1 MDEKLKK
8 FMAEELPKRNISIFL
23 QKIKEELVILY
34 DNGYSMEQL
43 STYVK
48 QNYQIKTSRQTI
60 SNLIKGE

>member
-8 FMAEELPKRNISIFL
+8 FMDEEVPKRNISIFL

-43 STYVK
+43 ANYIK
-48 QNYQIKTSRQTI
+48 KNYQIKTSRQTI

>member
-8 FMAEELPKRNISIFL
+8 FMDEDVPKRNISIFL

-43 STYVK
+43 ANYIK
-48 QNYQIKTSRQTI
+48 KNYQIKTSRQTI